1 MGRMIFSAFLTHA
14 IKSKV
19 EKYED
24 IMIPSYEAIIAPR
37 HVTVSGI
44 YNMRDLG
51 GLRRANGQQTKQH
64 VVYRA
69 DNLGWLN
76 PEGVSALED
85 LGIRTVIDLRS
96 DSEVTSTPN
105 PFRSHSSICYLHI
118 DFLSTLIDFLS
129 TLRNEPSSG
138 EGEWY
143 QSKSPDGLL
152 ELPVYLNV
160 RKYWKWLVECQV
172 QLRAVIEALSAV
184 NATPAVF
191 HCLAGKDRTGVVAAL
206 LQSLSGVDDAV
217 IAADYTHTARNN
229 TAGLLSVHG
238 PEGLQDPTIIQSP
251 IKDYLDYQRQFCP
264 AETMLLLLFMIQV
277 HYGTTEAYLRHIGIN
292 AATMDRLMKLLVGS

>member
-1 MGRMIFSAFLTHA
+1 MIFSAFLTHA

-118 DFLSTLIDFLS
+118 DFLGTLIDFLS
-129 TLRNEPSSG
+129 TLREPSSG

-152 ELPVYLNV
+152 ELPVG
-160 RKYWKWLVECQV
+160 
-172 QLRAVIEALSAV
+172 RAIRIRDWAKSA
-184 NATPAVF
+184 
-191 HCLAGKDRTGVVAAL
+191 
-206 LQSLSGVDDAV
+206 
-217 IAADYTHTARNN
+217 
-229 TAGLLSVHG
+229 
-238 PEGLQDPTIIQSP
+238 
-251 IKDYLDYQRQFCP
+251 
-264 AETMLLLLFMIQV
+264 
-277 HYGTTEAYLRHIGIN
+277 
-292 AATMDRLMKLLVGS
+292 

>member
-69 DNLGWLN
+69 DNLGWIN

-118 DFLSTLIDFLS
+118 DFLGTLIDFLS
-129 TLRNEPSSG
+129 TLREPSSG

-160 RKYWKWLVECQV
+160 RKYWKRLAECQV

-191 HCLAGKDRTGVVAAL
+191 HCVGGKDRTGVVAAL

-238 PEGLQDPTIIQSP
+238 PVQSP

-292 AATMDRLMKLLVGS
+292 SATMDRLQQLLVGS